1 MNAHP
6 GQVRSPD
13 VATTS
18 HASIPQRG
26 PYALLVG
33 GASLVA
39 VGAALLVAQNIGADE
54 RTLLAL
60 SGALMLCAGLCVIPS
75 LGAPLV
81 TRERWGLVVM
91 GVSAA
96 RTLVGMGAMLVLIE
110 GLGLEN
116 RPVVMSLLT
125 GVGIMMIVEAAVA
138 VWLLAKY
145 PPTAVK
151 LRGTDEHAGGKT
163 A

>member
-1 MNAHP
+1 MSAP
-6 GQVRSPD
+6 LGQVHHSHL
-13 VATTS
+13 ATRT

-33 GASLVA
+33 GASLAA
-39 VGAALLVAQNIGADE
+39 VGAALLVAQKIGADE

-110 GLGLEN
+110 GLGLAN
-116 RPVVMSLLT
+116 RPVVMSMLT
-125 GVGIMMIVEAAVA
+125 GVGIMMVVEAAVA

-145 PPTAVK
+145 PPTPVRSSAD
-151 LRGTDEHAGGKT
+151 RGGGS